1 MISVEIAY
9 AEADNQWLLSLQ
21 LESGSTVAEAIE
33 QSAIRELC
41 PQVVINN
48 DHVGIFGKR
57 CRLSDE
63 LSNGDRVE
71 IYRPLLI
78 DPREVRRQ
86 RATAKSKGA

>member
-9 AEADNQWLLSLQ
+9 AEADNQWLLRLQ
-21 LESGSTVAEAIE
+21 LEPGSTVAAAIE
-33 QSAIRELC
+33 QSSIRSLC
-41 PQVVINN
+41 PHVVIDD

-57 CRLSDE
+57 CQLSDE

-86 RATAKSKGA
+86 RAAVKKA